1 MVNESL
7 LSLDESNTDI
17 KAFPDEN
24 NNQFNE
30 SLISN
35 DESNGKFL
43 LRQTG
48 TLLETKI
55 FYNALVRSLSRAQT
69 IPGFDYL

>member
-17 KAFPDEN
+17 KSFADEN

-35 DESNGKFL
+35 DESNGKL
-43 LRQTG
+43 LSRQTG
-48 TLLETKI
+48 TLLETK
-55 FYNALVRSLSRAQT
+55 FLLMHW
-69 IPGFDYL
+69 